1 MQDKKKR
8 KRMHGLRRF
17 IAKMVMGIGGFYA
30 AIDPETMDEIVSE
43 MQAMNKITHPGT
55 MPDYEQLKKI
65 ENEWVERK
73 IIG

>member
-1 MQDKKKR
+1 MT
-8 KRMHGLRRF
+8 HWLRRF

-43 MQAMNKITHPGT
+43 MQERATVSHG

-65 ENEWVERK
+65 EDEWVREGLIR
-73 IIG
+73 